1 MSSTQPSFRTR
12 GVGALSSRA
21 KLALTSSTFD
31 KVFSH
36 GEAFPIIS
44 SLKIGVELSL
54 QQQHFQ
60 AQFKAKFRLYHQ
72 QQTSKEKEI
81 CSAAPV
87 CGKEDNEL
95 PFYSRIRVQGAQ
107 KIHLGKHRRRKGL
120 EKKERARSQK
130 RSPTLESRM
139 KQNR

>member
-81 CSAAPV
+81 CSTTPI
-87 CGKEDNEL
+87 CEKEDNEL
-95 PFYSRIRVQGAQ
+95 PFYIRIRVQGVQ
-107 KIHLGKHRRRKGL
+107 KIHLGKHKEVKDLKRKKGHAPQ
-120 EKKERARSQK
+120 KEPYFGK
-130 RSPTLESRM
+130 
-139 KQNR
+139 